1 MKTIAKWV
9 AIIWSILSIIVSCF
23 YIFVGLDLFVGMDDG
38 FEFLGGFF
46 RFVCLISILLL
57 IWLAIAGPAL
67 LIYFVSGKKET
78 TKVEIIDAPSEER
91 RK

>member
-9 AIIWSILSIIVSCF
+9 VIIWSILSIIVTCF
-23 YIFVGLDLFVGMDDG
+23 YIFVGLDLLVGMDDG
-38 FEFLGGFF
+38 FEFLGGSF

-78 TKVEIIDAPSEER
+78 TKVEIIEAPSEER